1 MTEYVPHASTWSLA
15 ASEAVCLVGEHTY
28 TRGADEIVPASS
40 CVANMLPVVCS
51 RETVT
56 LGVALKETG

>member
-1 MTEYVPHASTWSLA
+1 MRPRGALPRA
-15 ASEAVCLVGEHTY
+15 RPVCLVGEHTY

-40 CVANMLPVVCS
+40 CVANTLPVVCS

>member
-1 MTEYVPHASTWSLA
+1 MTEYAPHASTWSLA